1 MKITLVA
8 VFLATS
14 SLTSTGTGTTT
25 LMTSTTLPLTTT
37 VTRADPRTVRFPM
50 PDLATCRRTLSEL
63 QVAAT
68 NLHTVA
74 CDAE

>member
-37 VTRADPRTVRFPM
+37 VTRGRPAHRALPDARPRDLPQDPLGAPG
-50 PDLATCRRTLSEL
+50 RR
-63 QVAAT
+63 
-68 NLHTVA
+68 H
-74 CDAE
+74 